1 MKVTFFNQAWREK
14 QLAPGTGAV
23 FWGKVEDFR
32 GTRQLTNP
40 VVDLVG
46 DQTGQVVPVYPQS
59 EKARITTQDVRRWVA
74 EALERLDKTGGLLDP
89 VPAAILD
96 RLDLID
102 RGDRKSTRLNSSH

>member
-1 MKVTFFNQAWREK
+1 M
-14 QLAPGTGAV
+14 
-23 FWGKVEDFR
+23 
-32 GTRQLTNP
+32 RQLTNP

-102 RGDRKSTRLNSSH
+102 RGSALRLVHVPGDNTEDGRAACRERRCPYG